1 MATLSFNLKDVQELA
16 DHAKSCEEHSPVFAQ
31 ILDPAYAK
39 DGTPK
44 MSEEEMFRSGS
55 DHVDLKKIPAGLW
68 LVKDSGIYLMS
79 NGTPGLMAGEKSHK
93 IVYAKGYNPNTD
105 EDVWDRCRDA
115 VEGDDFG
122 EFVPIEWLDISV
134 EEGKRTFSI
143 KMTTRSMSLVR
154 R

>member
-1 MATLSFNLKDVQELA
+1 MATLSFNLKDVKELA
-16 DHAKSCEEHSPVFAQ
+16 DHAKSSEEHSPVFAQ

-55 DHVDLKKIPAGLW
+55 KHVDLKKVPAGLW

-79 NGTPGLMAGEKSHK
+79 NGNPGLKDGDKPNK
-93 IVYAKGYNPNTD
+93 IVYAKGYNPEVD
-105 EDVWDRCRDA
+105 EDVWERCRAA
-115 VEGDDFG
+115 VGGDDFA
-122 EFVPIEWLDISV
+122 EFLPVDWVDIS
-134 EEGKRTFSI
+134 EKEGKRTFSI